1 MTATHGKCRIICQS
15 AWHSREV
22 ERRTVSRTA
31 ALCASVTFQTSSPRR
46 TRCRGPRQADLART
60 PNAAVM
66 QHAESAMQQCS
77 AYSAAAAPSAVPHA
91 WPRLVFP
98 GESAPAPPRR
108 CSCLPPAQHDMGA
121 MRAPPPVTTRATAP
135 RAALWAAAPLV
146 RPRPRGALPC
156 RLEGGWPRGWRSST
170 VARCTAL
177 RVASRE
183 AGGPQWQC
191 CESLLQI
198 LRVLRCRR
206 VPGFAWCLMST
217 VVPLLI

>member
-1 MTATHGKCRIICQS
+1 M
-15 AWHSREV
+15 
-22 ERRTVSRTA
+22 
-31 ALCASVTFQTSSPRR
+31 TFQTSCPRR

-66 QHAESAMQQCS
+66 QHAGSAMQQCS
-77 AYSAAAAPSAVPHA
+77 AHSAAAAPSAVPHA
-91 WPRLVFP
+91 WPRLAFP
-98 GESAPAPPRR
+98 GESA
-108 CSCLPPAQHDMGA
+108 LPPAHHDMGV

-183 AGGPQWQC
+183 AGDPQWQC